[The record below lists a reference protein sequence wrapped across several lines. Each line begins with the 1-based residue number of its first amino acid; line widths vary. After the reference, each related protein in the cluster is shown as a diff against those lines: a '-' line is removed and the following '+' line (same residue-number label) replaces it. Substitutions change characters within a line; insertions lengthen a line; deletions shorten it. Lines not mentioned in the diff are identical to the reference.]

1 MNTRRQAL
9 VLAAILSATALTG
22 AFAAAGIT
30 HRSTAR
36 TPAPI
41 VQLAPARAASP
52 ASTWADD

>member
-1 MNTRRQAL
+1 MKTRRQAL
-9 VLAAILSATALTG
+9 VLAGILSATALTG

-30 HRSTAR
+30 HRSTTH